1 MPYYFTVQGG
11 ADEGTTWTYPSPQ
24 MFYNALARKGKLG
37 DTDEQEVESV
47 VALHNNMNEK
57 TWRKVLEWEQVLY
70 PGESPKLLKFMG
82 RPTDLSPK
90 AMAKHY
96 LLGHPLPYDRHD
108 WTVLRKDGST
118 VRYLIDYYY
127 DDTLAIDDEQSGMPT
142 MDDASATPSLL
153 VDVRPA
159 LDGPKEFWSRA
170 VTMPYAQTVAKSTKY
185 ESLPLRPTEQM
196 RSQVPESVQ
205 TWANIQAAAAESRK
219 KAAEITK
226 SLPEVAEKV
235 DISEKEALVL
245 SYDFAQALRDCRETS
260 LRVKNAE
267 SDMDKAKARM
277 DLTICMGKIVCPLSH
292 ETFIK
297 ALKDES
303 ATADDNIEAA
313 INSMTEC
320 VYVKT
325 GEHSA
330 AREKFPKHFTV

>member
-1 MPYYFTVQGG
+1 
-11 ADEGTTWTYPSPQ
+11 

-90 AMAKHY
+90 AMVKHY

-118 VRYLIDYYY
+118 VRYIIDYYY
-127 DDTLAIDDEQSGMPT
+127 DDTRAIDDESSGMPK
-142 MDDASATPSLL
+142 MDDTSATPSLL

-159 LDGPKEFWSRA
+159 LDGPKEAWSRA
-170 VTMPYAQTVAKSTKY
+170 VTMPYARHVVKSTNY
-185 ESLPLRPTEQM
+185 EFLPLRPTGEM
-196 RSQVPESVQ
+196 LSQVQESVQ
-205 TWANIQAAAAESRK
+205 TWDNIQAAAAASK
-219 KAAEITK
+219 KAVLDDISK
-226 SLPEVAEKV
+226 SMPE
-235 DISEKEALVL
+235 ISEKDAVVL
-245 SYDFAQALRDCRETS
+245 SRDFAQALRDCRETS
-260 LRVKNAE
+260 LRVKNAKSE
-267 SDMDKAKARM
+267 MDMAKARM
-277 DLTICMGKIVCPLSH
+277 DLTICMGKIICPLPH

-297 ALKDES
+297 ALSDES
-303 ATADDNIEAA
+303 ASADDNIETA
-313 INSMTEC
+313 INNVTEC
-320 VYVKT
+320 VYMKT

-330 AREKFPKHFTV
+330 AREKFPKLFV

>member
-1 MPYYFTVQGG
+1 
-11 ADEGTTWTYPSPQ
+11 
-24 MFYNALARKGKLG
+24 
-37 DTDEQEVESV
+37 
-47 VALHNNMNEK
+47 
-57 TWRKVLEWEQVLY
+57 
-70 PGESPKLLKFMG
+70 
-82 RPTDLSPK
+82 
-90 AMAKHY
+90 
-96 LLGHPLPYDRHD
+96 LGHPLPYDRHD

-127 DDTLAIDDEQSGMPT
+127 DDTLAIDDEKSGMPT
-142 MDDASATPSLL
+142 MDDTSATPSLL

-159 LDGPKEFWSRA
+159 LDGPREFWNRA
-170 VTMPYAQTVAKSTKY
+170 VTMPYAQNVAKSTKY

-205 TWANIQAAAAESRK
+205 TWANIQAAAAASK
-219 KAAEITK
+219 KAAADVTK
-226 SLPEVAEKV
+226 SLPEITEK

-267 SDMDKAKARM
+267 SEMDQAKARM
-277 DLTICMGKIVCPLSH
+277 DLTICMGKIVCPLPH
-292 ETFIK
+292 EAFIK
-297 ALKDES
+297 SLTDES
-303 ATADDNIEAA
+303 ATADDKIEAA
-313 INSMTEC
+313 INDMTEC